1 MQERIG
7 DIEIISASYLGDVK
21 RASPS
26 PALRTIVAARTP
38 VEETIAEIWREILNQ
53 DTLSV
58 LDNFFELGGDSLQ
71 AGQVLARA
79 RDVFGVEPPF
89 QEMFENA
96 TIAGMAE
103 KIEAALQ
110 RGQTSPAPPIERAPR
125 DRPLPLSFSQERM
138 WFIHQLDPQS
148 AAYNIGGAAR
158 MRRPFDLDAFRWT
171 IEQLVLRHE
180 VLRTAF
186 PTVDGQPVQ
195 VILPPQQWELPV
207 IDLRNVPASERI
219 ARVTEL
225 AEADVRAP
233 FDLSQAP
240 LFKTRVYRLGEDDLL
255 LVFNLHHIISD
266 AWSMGVFAREMF
278 LLQQAY
284 ANGKRAELPPL
295 PIQYA
300 DFAVWQRQWL
310 QGEVL
315 ERHLAYWRDK
325 LRGATVLELP
335 TDRPRPPIQTYH
347 GGTQQFELDPAL
359 LAALRELCR
368 AEGVTLF
375 MVLLAAFNTLLYRY
389 TAQADVAV
397 GVPVANRNFVAIE
410 NLIGAFVNTLV
421 LRTDLS
427 GSPTFRELLQ
437 RVRVVAV
444 EAFAHQ
450 DMPFAKLV
458 AELNPERDTSYTP
471 FVQTFFNVINVPMD
485 DAAIP
490 DELRAEFALNRGA
503 AQFDLTCTVTDIR
516 NIHRVIFEYNTDLF
530 DDATIARMLEHF
542 RNLLQAIVAA
552 PDSPIRAL
560 PLLSEQ
566 ERAQLLV
573 EWNATAMP
581 YRADATIHS
590 LFEEQAART
599 PDATALIF
607 DSQRISFRKLDERA
621 NRLANHLQACGVKAE
636 TPVALFL
643 ERSAELVT
651 AMLGVLKAGGAY
663 VPLDV
668 KYPAERVSF
677 ILQDTRAPI
686 ILTEQRFVERLPEHT
701 ARVVCLDADSAH
713 IAQQSNQKP
722 ATPGTSDSLAYIV
735 YTSGSTGVPKGV
747 LGVHRGTT
755 NRLAS
760 MAKQFPFAANEVA
773 CFKSPVT
780 FVDSILEL
788 FAPLACGVPVVILPE
803 AVMQDANA
811 FVDAL
816 SNHQVT
822 RLILVPS
829 LLTVLL
835 DTQKDVGARLPQLK
849 YWIAGGEA
857 LSAELRDMFYA
868 KLPDAILVNLY
879 GASEA
884 SGDSTIHDTRATCA
898 LPFVP
903 IGRPIANTQVYLLDD
918 DMQPVPIG
926 VRGELYVG
934 GVSLARGYLNQPQ
947 LTQEKFVPSPFGDG
961 LLYRTGDDA
970 AYLPDGNIRYLGR
983 RDRQIKVRGMRVES
997 GEIEAVLRRHP
1008 RVGDAAV
1015 LLRQDDG
1022 REARLVA
1029 YVLAPQSEAASDEL
1043 RAFLRSQLPEHMVP
1057 REIVFMDQFPRTS
1070 SGKTDRLRF
1079 PAPPRPS
1086 GARNGKHPGT
1096 PIERELVSLWENL
1109 LEITPVGLDD
1119 DFFEL
1124 GGHSLLAIRLFA
1136 DIESKF
1142 GQRIPVASIFQAPTI
1157 RALAQRLNHS
1167 PASTAWSPLVPI
1179 QADGSGPA
1187 FFCVHG
1193 LGGGVMDYVP
1203 LARHLKGQSFYGLQA
1218 YGLVD
1223 RQTPDTTIES
1233 MAERYLDAVRQR
1245 QAHGPF
1251 LLGGYS
1257 YGGTVAFEM
1266 AQQLIAQGENV
1277 ALLAMFDHPAPKS
1290 GYLTVRLSRN
1300 AIRGFLKNLPLW
1312 LQDYAQLDPRQQWG
1326 RIRRRITPTAARTP
1340 GQTDDETVALLEY
1353 YLDDVSRVPP
1363 AHRALMRLHLDGA
1376 AAYEPK
1382 PYPGCVTVLRA
1393 QRQPLW
1399 CSYDPELG
1407 WSQSAR
1413 QVEVRTIAGAH
1424 RNLLQEPHVQVLAQ
1438 ELARC
1443 IAQAMP
1449 R

>member
-7 DIEIISASYLGDVK
+7 DIEIISASYLGDAK
-21 RASPS
+21 RALPHH
-26 PALRTIVAARTP
+26 ATGTIVAPRTP
-38 VEETIAEIWREILNQ
+38 VEETIGELWREILAL
-53 DTLSV
+53 DTISIFE
-58 LDNFFELGGDSLQ
+58 NFFELGGDSLQ

-89 QEMFENA
+89 QDMFENA

-110 RGQTSPAPPIERAPR
+110 QGQTSPAPPIERASR
-125 DRPLPLSFSQERM
+125 DGPLPLSFSQERM

-148 AAYNIGGAAR
+148 AAYNVGGAVR
-158 MRRPFDLDAFRWT
+158 IHQPFDLEAFRWT
-171 IEQLVLRHE
+171 MEQLVLRHE

-186 PTVDGQPVQ
+186 PTVEGQPIQ
-195 VILPPQQWELPV
+195 VILPPQPWELPV
-207 IDLRNVPASERI
+207 IDLRDVPASERI

-225 AEADVRAP
+225 AEADVCAP
-233 FDLSQAP
+233 FDLSRAP
-240 LFKTRVYRLGEDDLL
+240 LFKTRAYRLGQDDLL
-255 LVFNLHHIISD
+255 LVFNMHHIISD
-266 AWSMGVFAREMF
+266 AWSMGVFGREML
-278 LLQQAY
+278 LLQQEY
-284 ANGKRAELPPL
+284 ANGKQNDLPPL

-310 QGEVL
+310 QGDVL
-315 ERHLAYWRDK
+315 ESHLAYWREK

-335 TDRPRPPIQTYH
+335 TDRPRPPMQTYH
-347 GGTQQFELDPAL
+347 GGTQEFKLERAL
-359 LAALRELCR
+359 LSALRELCR
-368 AEGVTLF
+368 TEGVTLF
-375 MVLLAAFNTLLYRY
+375 MALLAAFKTLLYRY
-389 TAQADVAV
+389 TAQQDIAV

-427 GSPTFRELLQ
+427 GNPTFRELLQ

-485 DAAIP
+485 ATAIP
-490 DELRAEFALNRGA
+490 DQLRAEFALNRGA

-516 NIHRVIFEYNTDLF
+516 DIHRVILEYNTDLF
-530 DDATIARMLEHF
+530 DDATITRMLGHF
-542 RNLLQAIVAA
+542 RNVLQAITAT
-552 PDSPIRAL
+552 PDVPISAL
-560 PLLSEQ
+560 PLLSER

-573 EWNATAMP
+573 EWNATDLP
-581 YRADATIHS
+581 YPADATIHS
-590 LFEEQAART
+590 LFEEQAERT
-599 PDATALIF
+599 PDAAALIF
-607 DSQRISFRKLDERA
+607 DTQPMTFRELDERA
-621 NRLANHLQACGVKAE
+621 NQLANYLQTLGVQAE
-636 TPVALFL
+636 TPVVIFL
-643 ERSAELVT
+643 ERSPALVT
-651 AMLGVLKAGGAY
+651 ALLGVLKAGGAY

-686 ILTEQRFVERLPEHT
+686 ILTEQRLVERLPEHT
-701 ARVVCLDADSAH
+701 ARVICLDTDGAR
-713 IAQQSNQKP
+713 IAQQSSHLP
-722 ATPGTSDSLAYIV
+722 ATISTPDSLAYIV

-747 LGVHRGTT
+747 MGLHRGTT

-760 MAKQFPFAANEVA
+760 MASQYPFAANEVA
-773 CFKSPVT
+773 CFKSPFT
-780 FVDSILEL
+780 FVDSLLEL
-788 FAPLACGVPVVILPE
+788 FAPLASGVPVVIVPE
-803 AVMQDANA
+803 AVAQDAHA
-811 FVDAL
+811 FVNAL
-816 SNHQVT
+816 AKHQVT

-829 LLTVLL
+829 LLSVLIE
-835 DTQKDVGARLPQLK
+835 TQPDLAARLPKLK

-857 LSAELRDMFYA
+857 VSAELRDTFYA
-868 KLPDAILVNLY
+868 QLPDAVLINLY

-884 SGDSTIHDTRATCA
+884 SGDSTIHDTRDSRAV
-898 LPFVP
+898 PFVP
-903 IGRPIANTQVYLLDD
+903 IGRPIANTKVYLLDD
-918 DMQPVPIG
+918 DMQPVPVG

-947 LTQEKFVPSPFGDG
+947 LTQERFVLSPFGG
-961 LLYRTGDDA
+961 GRLYRTGDLA
-970 AYLPDGNIRYLGR
+970 SFLPDGTIRYLGR
-983 RDRQIKVRGMRVES
+983 RDQQIKVRGMRVES

-1008 RVGDAAV
+1008 RVTDAAV

-1022 REARLVA
+1022 REPRLVA
-1029 YVLAPQSEAASDEL
+1029 YILAQHTQGAGDDL
-1043 RAFLRSQLPEHMVP
+1043 RAFLRSQLPEHMLP
-1057 REIVFMDQFPRTS
+1057 RELVFMDEFPRTS

-1086 GARNGKHPGT
+1086 GAHNGKQPST
-1096 PIERELVSLWENL
+1096 PMERELSALWENL
-1109 LEITPVGLDD
+1109 LQTTPVGVDD

-1136 DIESKF
+1136 DIEKKF

-1157 RALAQRLNHS
+1157 RALAQQLNQS
-1167 PASTAWSPLVPI
+1167 AALTAWSPLVPI
-1179 QADGSGPA
+1179 QPDSSGPA

-1193 LGGGVMDYVP
+1193 LGGGVVGYVP
-1203 LARHLKGQSFYGLQA
+1203 LARHLKGQPFYGLQA
-1218 YGLVD
+1218 YGLAD
-1223 RQTPDTTIES
+1223 GQTPDPTIES
-1233 MAERYLDAVRQR
+1233 MAARYLDAVRQM
-1245 QAHGPF
+1245 QPHGPY

-1266 AQQLIAQGENV
+1266 AQQLTHQGERV
-1277 ALLAMFDHPAPKS
+1277 ALLAMLDHPAPKS
-1290 GYLTVRLSRN
+1290 GYLTVRLNRN
-1300 AIRGFLKNLPLW
+1300 AIRGFLNNLPAW
-1312 LQDYAQLDPRQQWG
+1312 IQDYARLDPRQQWG
-1326 RIRRRITPTAARTP
+1326 RLRRRVTPAAPRP
-1340 GQTDDETVALLEY
+1340 SEQTDDETVAVLEY
-1353 YLDDVSRVPP
+1353 YLDDVSQVPP
-1363 AHRALMRLHLDGA
+1363 AHRALMRLHLDAA

-1382 PYPGCVTVLRA
+1382 PYAGCVTVLRA

-1407 WSQSAR
+1407 WGHYAR
-1413 QVEVRTIAGAH
+1413 QVTVRTIAGAH
-1424 RNLLQEPHVQVLAQ
+1424 RNLLLNPQVHVLAQ
-1438 ELARC
+1438 ELARS
-1443 IAQAMP
+1443 ITEAAP